1 MPTKTYPEWDKYLC
15 GKYAWKL
22 YSSGKWSWLYIPTVK
37 IGNYYLFC
45 VHYWPCIPLIA
56 SCLSAHLILM
66 KVLCCC
72 LVAKSCPTLL
82 QPHAVAYQ
90 GPLSMGF
97 SRQEYWSRLP
107 FPSPG
112 DLPDPGIESKLP
124 ALAYGFFTP
133 ESPGKPESCLRWVL
147 FYALFYLWGH
157 WGAEWSP

>member
-1 MPTKTYPEWDKYLC
+1 MWKICLR
-15 GKYAWKL
+15 KL

-97 SRQEYWSRLP
+97 SRQEYWSGLP

-112 DLPDPGIESKLP
+112 NLPDPGMESELP
-124 ALAYGFFTP
+124 TLAYRFFTP
-133 ESPGKPESCLRWVL
+133 ESPGSLKAV
-147 FYALFYLWGH
+147 WGGYYSMPYFIYEDTEVQSEVPSTKLH
-157 WGAEWSP
+157 RK

>member
-1 MPTKTYPEWDKYLC
+1 MWKICLR
-15 GKYAWKL
+15 KL

-97 SRQEYWSRLP
+97 SRQEYWSGLP

-112 DLPDPGIESKLP
+112 NLPDPGMESELP
-124 ALAYGFFTP
+124 TLAYRFFTP